1 MRIQCKNPLITLKQ
15 IGMIQKNALL
25 FILPFLMLQPASPA
39 LHNPD
44 PRSISATLEQLAK
57 TCKVPDYS
65 VVIVSH
71 DSILFEY
78 DRNNENKSKNYLIGS
93 CSKSFTALAVLK
105 LADAGKINPDAPVKE
120 YLPWF
125 EMKNPSYSGLV
136 TVQHLLNQTSGFER
150 QYGFFDSPV
159 KDQDAYEKK
168 LAGYIRNVEVRFKPG
183 SAFLYSNLNY
193 VLLGLVIQ
201 HVSGLSYD
209 AYLSAEILPVVG
221 MNHTVLTQS
230 KALEGNLI
238 QPYHYMFW
246 GIPVRS
252 KVYDFSDYLVPAGYI
267 SSNIHDVASY
277 MQFMLSKT
285 VSVSGDTL
293 LRESLYRE
301 LTGLDK
307 DGYAMGW
314 FHSSG
319 DSISMV
325 SHSGLDENF
334 SSSFTFYP
342 DHDLGYAILCNA
354 NSLEF
359 CGLADGAIR
368 GILFDKPFALKGN
381 MEKKM
386 RGAAFFIPIL
396 LLAGLLI
403 NLMRWRKRGYGFG
416 LTGKV
421 IPVLR
426 GLLGIVLSIVP
437 LVMLSKM
444 YQLHVKD
451 MIRFSPDIAWGLI
464 LILMIGTL
472 SATIRYLGTVAKIKA
487 RR

>member
-1 MRIQCKNPLITLKQ
+1 
-15 IGMIQKNALL
+15 
-25 FILPFLMLQPASPA
+25 
-39 LHNPD
+39 
-44 PRSISATLEQLAK
+44 
-57 TCKVPDYS
+57 
-65 VVIVSH
+65 
-71 DSILFEY
+71 
-78 DRNNENKSKNYLIGS
+78 
-93 CSKSFTALAVLK
+93 LAVLK
-105 LADAGKINPDAPVKE
+105 LADAGKVNLDAPVKE

-125 EMKNPSYSGLV
+125 EMKNPAYSGLV
-136 TVQHLLNQTSGFER
+136 TMRQLLNQTSGFER
-150 QYGFFDSPV
+150 QYGFFDRPV
-159 KDQDAYEKK
+159 KDQHAYEQK
-168 LAGYIRNVEVRFKPG
+168 LAGYIRHIEVRFKPG
-183 SAFLYSNLNY
+183 TAFLYSNLNY

-209 AYLSAEILPVVG
+209 AYLSREILPVVG
-221 MNHTVLTQS
+221 MNHTVLTQA
-230 KALEGNLI
+230 KALESNLI
-238 QPYHYMFW
+238 QPYHYLFW

-267 SSNIHDVASY
+267 SSNIHDLAAY
-277 MQFMLSKT
+277 MQFMLDKT

-293 LRESLYRE
+293 LPESLYRE

-334 SSSFTFYP
+334 SSSFTFFP
-342 DHDLGYAILCNA
+342 GKDVGYAILCNA

-368 GILFDKPFALKGN
+368 GILFNKPYALKGN

-386 RGAAFFIPIL
+386 RGAAFFIPIF
-396 LLAGLLI
+396 LLAGFII
-403 NLMRWRKRGYGFG
+403 NLIRWRKWSYGIG
-416 LTGKV
+416 MTGKV
-421 IPVLR
+421 VPVMR
-426 GLLGIVLSIVP
+426 WLLGVVLSIVP

-464 LILMIGTL
+464 LIMIIGTL
-472 SATIRYLGTVAKIKA
+472 SATIRYLGTAAKIKT
-487 RR
+487 RHITEP